1 MISQNADDFASNLE
15 GRNILKNLE
24 ATFLM
29 RHSEVAE
36 DVIDFFQ
43 LSTQETTELQKLK
56 TGTKSDYSEALMKI
70 TDRLDSKV
78 QITATPTEYS
88 TITEGDGE

>member
-1 MISQNADDFASNLE
+1 
-15 GRNILKNLE
+15 
-24 ATFLM
+24 M

-78 QITATPTEYS
+78 KITATPAEHS
-88 TITEGDGE
+88 AITQGEGE